1 MPKREVRGSSSNSQ
15 FGIELSAQ
23 PFLLRLR
30 YRALFIGRLRGDQL
44 PCLLGTL
51 LGESCRCYLFDGLD
65 ESRDRLAEAL
75 DIKGCDEVRQ
85 RPLPRLLVVIGELAE
100 LFWVQPELTG
110 HLHMRMR
117 QAKSLSS
124 LDPWPQADWNRR
136 LFLRHR
142 PSPECLKRQSMS
154 VAYGESRR
162 SDATF
167 RRGGSHFGIL
177 TTAGLAGGVSRGGWG
192 GGRAPRGKRE
202 KTGAAARGLRKG

>member
-1 MPKREVRGSSSNSQ
+1 MSASSTSGIAGKSRLTVVNPSQ
-15 FGIELSAQ
+15 TWPALASAILNLVFSL
-23 PFLLRLR
+23 FLLRLR

-44 PCLLGTL
+44 PCLFGTL

-65 ESRDRLAEAL
+65 DSRDRLAEAL

-117 QAKSLSS
+117 QAKSLSG

-162 SDATF
+162 SDAAVPISAF
-167 RRGGSHFGIL
+167 
-177 TTAGLAGGVSRGGWG
+177 
-192 GGRAPRGKRE
+192 
-202 KTGAAARGLRKG
+202 